1 MVRFYFLPR
10 FYCWRLSCYDLS
22 TEVSSGKGR
31 VSHSHSLGPV
41 PHLDYIML
49 RLPWLVRSRFCL
61 GLLESGIS
69 PMFMLIVGGFYK
81 KNEQAMRMG

>member
-22 TEVSSGKGR
+22 TEVSRGKGR
-31 VSHSHSLGPV
+31 VSHSHSLGIV

-49 RLPWLVRSRFCL
+49 RLPWLVRSAILPWFAGIRNL
-61 GLLESGIS
+61 PYVHVDRWELLQE
-69 PMFMLIVGGFYK
+69 
-81 KNEQAMRMG
+81 E